1 MDCAKHIGDT
11 KIDLD
16 GGSLLFTSD
25 YGAVKDDP
33 EGNQCTYIVKGVEQ
47 GDYPTPY
54 TFGMVV
60 FYNYNTA
67 FDFSSGKPRVGFV
80 RA

>member
-1 MDCAKHIGDT
+1 LDCAKQIGDT

-33 EGNQCTYIVKGVEQ
+33 EGSSCTYIVKGVEQ

-60 FYNYNTA
+60 FYNFDVS
-67 FDFSSGKPRVGFV
+67 FDFTSGKPRVGFV